1 MLPGSI
7 QGASL
12 FCSKFCLYS
21 VSIYRTLGGVDVM
34 RARTIREA
42 ASYFRETDPQTCLTE
57 TAIRRL
63 ICSGAV
69 PSVRVGRKY
78 LVTVEALEAYLSGNI
93 QLPAKAQPAKVWK
106 IE

>member
-1 MLPGSI
+1 
-7 QGASL
+7 
-12 FCSKFCLYS
+12 
-21 VSIYRTLGGVDVM
+21 M

-63 ICSGAV
+63 ICSGTV

-78 LVTVEALEAYLSGNI
+78 LVTVEALEAYLSGAV
-93 QLPAKAQPAKVWK
+93 QPPAKAQPAKVWRV
-106 IE
+106 E

>member
-1 MLPGSI
+1 
-7 QGASL
+7 
-12 FCSKFCLYS
+12 
-21 VSIYRTLGGVDVM
+21 M

-63 ICSGAV
+63 ICSGTV
-69 PSVRVGRKY
+69 PSARVGRKY
-78 LVTVEALEAYLSGNI
+78 LVTLEALEAYLSGAI
-93 QLPAKAQPAKVWK
+93 QLPAKSKPAKVWK

>member
-1 MLPGSI
+1 
-7 QGASL
+7 
-12 FCSKFCLYS
+12 
-21 VSIYRTLGGVDVM
+21 M

-63 ICSGAV
+63 ICSGTV

-78 LVTVEALEAYLSGNI
+78 LVTVESLEAYLSGDI
-93 QLPAKAQPAKVWK
+93 QQQAKTQPTRIWK

>member
-1 MLPGSI
+1 
-7 QGASL
+7 
-12 FCSKFCLYS
+12 
-21 VSIYRTLGGVDVM
+21 M

-63 ICSGAV
+63 ICSGTV

-78 LVTVEALEAYLSGNI
+78 LVTVEALEAYLSGAI
-93 QLPAKAQPAKVWK
+93 QLPAKSKPAKVWK